1 MQSFGN
7 TAEVLSSS
15 ISAKEND
22 LRLLKQF
29 EAHGGEH
36 RLVVNADHPSDEVR
50 NIIST
55 VSKSPK
61 IGGALIRALI
71 KVIENDLV
79 LAKAELKKHVLSPV
93 VTVGEQV

>member
-15 ISAKEND
+15 VSAKEND

-36 RLVVNADHPSDEVR
+36 RLVVNADHPSDEIR
-50 NIIST
+50 NVIST
-55 VSKSPK
+55 VSKSPQ

-79 LAKAELKKHVLSPV
+79 MAKAELKKHVLTPV
-93 VTVGEQV
+93 VNVGEKV